1 MIKRKELEIHRSKL
15 FSIASWY
22 YYRRAGVHI
31 LSSQQVRHQLSI
43 ILVEAVKHT
52 FAPRTASLPA

>member
-1 MIKRKELEIHRSKL
+1 MHKELEIHPQQT

-22 YYRRAGVHI
+22 YRGKGTNPFI
-31 LSSQQVRHQLSI
+31 STGSSPVTSI

-52 FAPRTASLPA
+52 LSQEASLPT